1 MNNYKLDISKEEWVE
16 AYTQEWILEWC
27 AENHPEIFN
36 KARECLSEIYDEKE
50 CILDKPS
57 IAHE

>member
-1 MNNYKLDISKEEWVE
+1 MSNFKLDISKEEWVE

-27 AENHPEIFN
+27 VKNHPQIFE
-36 KARECLSEIYDEKE
+36 KARERLSEAYDKKE
-50 CILDKPS
+50 CILDKTS